1 MARSPP
7 MQSDSSGFDQVLHL
21 DFFLKKKK
29 TLAGL
34 GLPEAKK
41 IALGGKSGRY
51 LQAEVQD
58 FREIAD
64 RFRRIY
70 QLE

>member
-1 MARSPP
+1 MKSYIWKERKKK
-7 MQSDSSGFDQVLHL
+7 
-21 DFFLKKKK
+21 KKKK

-34 GLPEAKK
+34 GLSEAKK
-41 IALGGKSGRY
+41 IAPGWRSGRY

-58 FREIAD
+58 SGEIAD